1 MRYFCTLFDR
11 NYLVRGLS
19 LIESLNKH
27 EPEGYVLY
35 VVCLDE
41 LTRILLE
48 EIRLENVVP
57 IPLHG
62 IEQGDLGLC
71 EAKKNR
77 SLVEYY
83 WTLTPCIV
91 LWLLKKNRE
100 IDLITYVD
108 ADMYFFSS
116 PAPLFEEMGTSSI
129 MIHEHRFSPNLAHL
143 DMEMFGRY
151 NVGMIVFRNDAVGL
165 RVLKKWR
172 EQCLHWCYQKVE
184 DGKFGDQLYLNDWPE
199 RYENIHVLQHVG
211 GGVAPWNHDQYIFNN
226 LGNQVLVDG
235 NPLIFYHF
243 HSLLM
248 FSSDIIVPVGYPQ
261 YNPVRQDVLELC
273 VVPYVNSLV
282 EGLSRIRKILSGF
295 SFGLQSGTPVPSDR
309 TVLCRGPSLDELR
322 RLAKANRYEM
332 IEIFLEKENWF
343 TLFFDLGNPYVNRDV
358 LAQQKNSKVFCL
370 RHDKYS
376 KCRS

>member
-11 NYLVRGLS
+11 NYLVRGIS
-19 LIESLNKH
+19 LVESLRKH
-27 EPEGYVLY
+27 QPGAFTLF

-41 LTRILLE
+41 ITRILLE
-48 EIRLENVVP
+48 KLRLDNVVTV
-57 IPLHG
+57 PLHG
-62 IEQGDLGLC
+62 IEQGDMGLR

-91 LWLLKKNRE
+91 LWLLENYRE

-108 ADMYFFSS
+108 ADMFYFSS
-116 PAPLFEEMGTSSI
+116 PEPLFEEMGACSV
-129 MIHEHRFSPNLAHL
+129 MIHEHRFSPNFAHL

-184 DGKFGDQLYLNDWPE
+184 DGKFGDQVYLNDWPE
-199 RYENIHVLQHVG
+199 RYEKIHVLQHVG
-211 GGVAPWNHDQYIFNN
+211 GGVAPWNHDQYAFRSQNE
-226 LGNQVLVDG
+226 QVLVDG
-235 NPLIFYHF
+235 KPLIFYHF

-273 VVPYVNSLV
+273 VVPYINSLV
-282 EGLSRIRKILSGF
+282 EGLCRMRKILSGF

-309 TVLCRGPSLDELR
+309 TVLCRGAALDELR
-322 RLAKANRYEM
+322 QLAMANRYEM
-332 IEIFLEKENWF
+332 IEISLEKENWG
-343 TLFFDLGNPYVNRDV
+343 TLFFDLGNPYVNQNV
-358 LAQQKNSKVFCL
+358 LAQQKNI
-370 RHDKYS
+370 
-376 KCRS
+376 